1 MLAMMSVSMYL
12 YNLIRCTHEY
22 SGQESKEEAHDAR
35 NRTRMEVYSVLK
47 RCLCGGRK
55 GSRGVV

>member
-12 YNLIRCTHEY
+12 YNLIGWIHEY
-22 SGQESKEEAHDAR
+22 SSLESKEEARDAR
-35 NRTRMEVYSVLK
+35 SRTRMEVYSVLK
-47 RCLCGGRK
+47 RFLSGGRK

>member
-12 YNLIRCTHEY
+12 YNLIRWTHEY

-35 NRTRMEVYSVLK
+35 SRTRMEVYSVLK
-47 RCLCGGRK
+47 RCLSGGRK